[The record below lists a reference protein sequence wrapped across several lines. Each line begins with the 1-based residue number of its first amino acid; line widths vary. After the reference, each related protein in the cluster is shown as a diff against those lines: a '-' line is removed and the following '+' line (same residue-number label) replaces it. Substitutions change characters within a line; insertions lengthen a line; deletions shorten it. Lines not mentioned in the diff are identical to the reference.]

1 MCEDRTTTMTIHPTP
16 TVESINGAAS
26 TLRVLLIV
34 RARNHLRAPLIWKRL
49 SVCRGSKLAN
59 TEVVSELGYLGGL
72 SARFALFL
80 LFVCSFVFVCVCF
93 VRGIPVALLCGSIC
107 CAWVVCRA
115 RLCIGKTILG
125 IGLRL
130 SGLYIRSEM
139 KRRFLIPKE
148 SMTDKK
154 ESFLSFFFVAGE
166 TETEFDLDI
175 LAHIGHFAMERYPS
189 PTSSRLG
196 SLVAN
201 ISFFMCFV

>member
-1 MCEDRTTTMTIHPTP
+1 MCEGPTTTMTIHPTP

-26 TLRVLLIV
+26 MLRVLLIV

-59 TEVVSELGYLGGL
+59 TEVVSEPGYLGGL
-72 SARFALFL
+72 SARFASFL
-80 LFVCSFVFVCVCF
+80 LFVCF
-93 VRGIPVALLCGSIC
+93 VRGVPVALLCGSIC
-107 CAWVVCRA
+107 CACVVCRA
-115 RLCIGKTILG
+115 RLCIGKTISG

-130 SGLYIRSEM
+130 NGLYIRSEM